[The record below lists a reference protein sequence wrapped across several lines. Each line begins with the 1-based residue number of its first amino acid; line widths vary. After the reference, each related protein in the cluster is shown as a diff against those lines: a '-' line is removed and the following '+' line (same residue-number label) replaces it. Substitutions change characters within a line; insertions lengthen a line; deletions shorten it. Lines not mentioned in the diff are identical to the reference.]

1 MTDDVISETT
11 KPPRTP
17 GQEPTARLTKDA
29 FERMKAELEHL
40 KTEGRKT
47 VAERLL
53 RAREHGDIRE
63 NAEYDT
69 AKNEQGL
76 MEARI
81 RQIEEI
87 LRRAELMEAPSGGAT
102 GRFVALG
109 TTVTVDLDGEEETYT
124 IVSPVEAK
132 PREGRISNESPVGR
146 ALLGHRVGEQFEIAM
161 PTGRRIPA
169 RIKAIVS

>member
-1 MTDDVISETT
+1 MASGLYTGTRGLSMDRSRIPMTAEGLQRLRDEHTQLT
-11 KPPRTP
+11 GP
-17 GQEPTARLTKDA
+17 GRRAIEQRI
-29 FERMKAELEHL
+29 KA
-40 KTEGRKT
+40 
-47 VAERLL
+47 
-53 RAREHGDIRE
+53 ARELGDLRE

-87 LRRAELMEAPSGGAT
+87 LRRAEVMETPSGSAT
-102 GRFVALG
+102 GQFVALG

-169 RIKAIVS
+169 RIKAIVA

>member
-1 MTDDVISETT
+1 MVDRSPIPMTADGLQKLREEYE
-11 KPPRTP
+11 
-17 GQEPTARLTKDA
+17 QLTS
-29 FERMKAELEHL
+29 
-40 KTEGRKT
+40 TGRRDMSKRIQ
-47 VAERLL
+47 A
-53 RAREHGDIRE
+53 ARELGDLRE

-69 AKNEQGL
+69 AKNDQGL

-81 RQIEEI
+81 RQLEDI
-87 LRRAELMEAPSGGAT
+87 LRRAAVIENPSGGRGKPAVRI
-102 GRFVALG
+102 GS
-109 TTVTVDLDGEEETYT
+109 TVVVELDGEEETYT

>member
-1 MTDDVISETT
+1 MDRSRIPMTAEGLQRLRDEHTQLIG
-11 KPPRTP
+11 PGRRTIE
-17 GQEPTARLTKDA
+17 QRI
-29 FERMKAELEHL
+29 KA
-40 KTEGRKT
+40 
-47 VAERLL
+47 
-53 RAREHGDIRE
+53 ARELGDLRE

-69 AKNEQGL
+69 AKNDQGL

-87 LRRAELMEAPSGGAT
+87 LRRAEVMEAPSGGAT
-102 GRFVALG
+102 GLFVALG

>member
-1 MTDDVISETT
+1 MDRSRIPMTADGLQRLRDEYAQLTG
-11 KPPRTP
+11 P
-17 GQEPTARLTKDA
+17 GRRQIEQRI
-29 FERMKAELEHL
+29 KA
-40 KTEGRKT
+40 
-47 VAERLL
+47 
-53 RAREHGDIRE
+53 ARELGDLRE

-81 RQIEEI
+81 RQLEDI
-87 LRRAELMEAPSGGAT
+87 LRRAEVLEAPQASVSGQ
-102 GRFVALG
+102 FVTLG
-109 TTVTVDLDGEEETYT
+109 STVTIDFDGEEETYT

-161 PTGRRIPA
+161 PTGRRVPA
-169 RIKAIVS
+169 RIKAIAG

>member
-1 MTDDVISETT
+1 MDRNRIPMTADGLQRLRDEYAQLTG
-11 KPPRTP
+11 P
-17 GQEPTARLTKDA
+17 GRRQIEQRI
-29 FERMKAELEHL
+29 KA
-40 KTEGRKT
+40 
-47 VAERLL
+47 
-53 RAREHGDIRE
+53 ARELGDLRE

-81 RQIEEI
+81 RQLEDI
-87 LRRAELMEAPSGGAT
+87 LRRARILEAPAGAASGQY
-102 GRFVALG
+102 VALG